1 MGSAQRGFICIQAH
15 SVVLAGVSSSIEGGI
30 GYMVSGHSDSLTLEK
45 VLLLLLPR
53 YHVQYVMT
61 RVVTQKLLI
70 CPLFPLK
77 VHWERVSMSP
87 IMMPIR
93 IDQLILTHSR
103 NIS

>member
-45 VLLLLLPR
+45 DLLLLLPR

-77 VHWERVSMSP
+77 CTGSAFPCR
-87 IMMPIR
+87 
-93 IDQLILTHSR
+93 QL
-103 NIS
+103 